1 MPVIAVGAA
10 IFSGASIAA
19 AGGLAAFAASS
30 GVFAAIAA
38 VGSIVSAVGV
48 VTGNE
53 TLTKIGAVAG
63 LVGGVGALA
72 KGAGMFGA
80 ADAAKT
86 GAANAGSASAG
97 ATTGLNN
104 PSAYVG
110 GAAAESATTATA
122 GLQAAA
128 APTAPLADAG
138 QGLMGQ
144 AAAAEPAAALNMTRA
159 ADSQAAYA
167 AGAANVTE
175 ATKGATLFDTLVKGG
190 EWMNKNK
197 ELAAMGSNLVGGMFD
212 DQKQATADLLN
223 VRADNEK
230 QQMANANAVPSLS
243 GMRLKPNTNVFN
255 NTPQTYRPVR
265 VGLINSPVR
274 TA

>member
-1 MPVIAVGAA
+1 MFAG
-10 IFSGASIAA
+10 SSIAA
-19 AGGLAAFAASS
+19 AGGLMAFAATS
-30 GVFAAIAA
+30 GVWAAVAA

-53 TLTKIGAVAG
+53 TLTKIGAIAG
-63 LVGGVGALA
+63 LAGGVGALA
-72 KGAGMFGA
+72 KGAGVFGA
-80 ADAAKT
+80 ADV
-86 GAANAGSASAG
+86 GANAASTGSASAQAG
-97 ATTGLNN
+97 ATAGLNN
-104 PSAYVG
+104 PSAYI
-110 GAAAESATTATA
+110 GAAAESATPAVA
-122 GLQAAA
+122 GLQAAV

-167 AGAANVTE
+167 AGVTNVTE
-175 ATKGATLFDTLVKGG
+175 ATKGATLFDTLTKGS
-190 EWMNKNK
+190 EWLNKNK
-197 ELAAMGSNLVGGMFD
+197 ELASMGGNFIGGMFD

-243 GMRLKPNTNVFN
+243 GMRLKSNTGVFN
-255 NTPQTYRPVR
+255 STPQTYTPVR